1 MGVINQ
7 GILGGVSGRIGP
19 VVGGSWKGISY
30 LRGYQ
35 ANVAQPNTAA
45 QVAQKQRMSVIVIL
59 AKAFLAIIIKPLND
73 RFAVRMSGYNL
84 FVSRNIEHVDAL
96 GAIDWTSIVF
106 SAGTLTGFDTLA
118 GTSVGGS
125 ADVDFTWVDNSGTG
139 TAQATDEVYAALVN
153 ATAGTNAQDGGSA
166 VRSDAALTVTFDANN
181 TTADAIETYLA
192 FRTASGFAVSN
203 SEYNQVV
210 SS

>member
-45 QVAQKQRMSVIVIL
+45 QVAQKTRMATTVNL
-59 AKAFLAIIIKPLND
+59 AKIFLAVVIKPLND

-84 FVSRNIEHVDAL
+84 FVSRNIEH
-96 GAIDWTSIVF
+96 ISSIGTPDFPSLVF
-106 SAGTLTGFDTLA
+106 SEGTLTGFDTLA

-139 TAQATDEVYAALVN
+139 TAQATDEVYAACVN
-153 ATAGTNAQDGGSA
+153 TTAGTSAQDGGSA
-166 VRSDAALTVTFDANN
+166 VRSDAALTVTFADNN
-181 TTADAIETYLA
+181 TTADEIECYLA
-192 FRTASGFAVSN
+192 YRTATGFAVSD
-203 SEYNQVV
+203 SEYLQVV

>member
-7 GILGGVSGRIGP
+7 GILGSVSGRIGP
-19 VVGGSWKGISY
+19 VVGGSWKGIAY

-45 QVAQKQRMSVIVIL
+45 QVAQKLRMSTIVAT
-59 AKAFLAIIIKPLND
+59 AKQFLAIVIKPLND

-84 FVSRNIEHVDAL
+84 FVSRNIEHISGAGVVDFPSL
-96 GAIDWTSIVF
+96 VF
-106 SAGTLTGFDTLA
+106 SEGTLTGFDTLA

-139 TAQATDEVYAALVN
+139 TAQATDEVYAALIN
-153 ATAGTNAQDGGSA
+153 ATSGETAQDGGSA

-181 TTADAIETYLA
+181 TTADEIETYLA
-192 FRTASGFAVSN
+192 FRTSSGFAVSN